1 MIFGATE
8 LAIGATAFI
17 ASFTSG
23 LAGFAFG
30 LVALGLWLHF
40 LDPVVAGPLVVLS
53 SLLGQLITTVTLR
66 RSFRPDLFWPFIVGG
81 AFGIPLGVLALRF
94 AEPGPLRRGFG
105 VFLVGYAAYALLRP
119 PLKPVLAGGRL
130 ADGGIGMI
138 GGVMG
143 GIAGLSG
150 AIPVL
155 WCDLRG
161 WGKEMAR
168 GVYQPFNIAMHTLA
182 LAGMAIAGLLD
193 ATVWTAF
200 AFCVPGILLGT
211 YAGLKLYARV
221 DDRQFRTI
229 VLWLVLASG
238 VTLTI

>member
-1 MIFGATE
+1 VTFGSTE
-8 LAIGATAFI
+8 LAIGGAAFV

-40 LDPVVAGPLVVLS
+40 LEPAVAGPLVVLG
-53 SLLGQLITTVTLR
+53 SLLGQLITTFTMR
-66 RSFRPDLFWPFIVGG
+66 RSFRPDLVWPFIVGG
-81 AFGIPLGVLALRF
+81 ALGVPLGVLVLKY

-105 VFLVGYAAYALLRP
+105 IFLMAYAAYALLRP
-119 PLKPVLAGGRL
+119 RMKPVLTGGRL
-130 ADGGIGMI
+130 ADGGVGMV

-161 WGKEMAR
+161 WGKELAR

-182 LAGMAIAGLLD
+182 LTGMAIAGLLD
-193 ATVWTAF
+193 ARVWTAF

-211 YAGLKLYARV
+211 WLGLKLYAHV
-221 DDRQFRTI
+221 DDRQFRAI

-238 VTLTI
+238 VVLTV

>member
-1 MIFGATE
+1 MTFGATE
-8 LAIGATAFI
+8 LVVGGTAFV
-17 ASFTSG
+17 ASFTAG

-40 LDPVVAGPLVVLS
+40 LEPAVAGPLVVLC
-53 SLLGQLITTVTLR
+53 SLAGQLITTFALR
-66 RSFRPDLFWPFIVGG
+66 QSFRPDLFWPFVLGG
-81 AFGIPLGVLALRF
+81 ALGVPFGVLVLKF

-105 VFLVGYAAYALLRP
+105 IFLVAYAAYALLRP
-119 PLKPVLAGGRL
+119 RVKSVVGGGRL
-130 ADGGIGMI
+130 ADGGVGMV

-168 GVYQPFNIAMHTLA
+168 GVYQPFNIAMHVLS
-182 LAGMAIAGLLD
+182 LMGMAVAGLLG
-193 ATVWTAF
+193 AKVWTAF
-200 AFCVPGILLGT
+200 AFCLPGILLGT
-211 YAGLKLYARV
+211 WLGLRLYARV
-221 DDRQFRTI
+221 DDRQFRGI

-238 VTLTI
+238 VVLTV

>member
-1 MIFGATE
+1 MTIGAVE
-8 LAIGATAFI
+8 LAIGGTAFV

-40 LDPVVAGPLVVLS
+40 LEPAVAGPLVVLG
-53 SLLGQLITTVTLR
+53 SLVGQLLTTLTLR
-66 RSFRPDLFWPFIVGG
+66 RSFRPDLFWPFIAGG
-81 AFGIPLGVLALRF
+81 ALGVPLGVLVLKF

-105 VFLVGYAAYALLRP
+105 VFLVAYAAYALLRP
-119 PLKPVLAGGRL
+119 RMKPVLAGGRL
-130 ADGGIGMI
+130 ADGGIGMV

-161 WGKEMAR
+161 WGKEVAR
-168 GVYQPFNIAMHTLA
+168 GVYQPFNIAMHVLA
-182 LAGMAIAGLLD
+182 LAGMALAGLLD
-193 ATVWTAF
+193 AKVWTAF
-200 AFCVPGILLGT
+200 AFCLPGIVLGT
-211 YAGLKLYARV
+211 WLGLRLYAYV
-221 DDRQFRTI
+221 DDRQFRGI

-238 VTLTI
+238 VVLTV

>member
-1 MIFGATE
+1 MTFGATE
-8 LAIGATAFI
+8 LAIGGTAFV

-40 LDPVVAGPLVVLS
+40 LDPAVAGPLVVLG
-53 SLLGQLITTVTLR
+53 SLVGQLITTLTLR

-81 AFGIPLGVLALRF
+81 ALGVPLGVLVLKF
-94 AEPGPLRRGFG
+94 AEPGPLKRGFG
-105 VFLVGYAAYALLRP
+105 VFLVAFAAYALLRP
-119 PLKPVLAGGRL
+119 QMKPVAAGGRL
-130 ADGGIGMI
+130 ADGGIGMV

-161 WGKEMAR
+161 WGKEIAR
-168 GVYQPFNIAMHTLA
+168 GVYQPFNIAMHALA
-182 LAGMAIAGLLD
+182 LTGMAIAGLLD
-193 ATVWTAF
+193 ARVWTAF
-200 AFCVPGILLGT
+200 AFCLPGIVLGT
-211 YAGLKLYARV
+211 WLGLKLYAHV
-221 DDRQFRTI
+221 DDRQFRGI

-238 VTLTI
+238 VVLTV

>member
-1 MIFGATE
+1 VTFGTTE
-8 LAIGATAFI
+8 LVIGGAAFV

-40 LDPVVAGPLVVLS
+40 LEPAVAGPLVVLG
-53 SLLGQLITTVTLR
+53 SLLGQLITTFTMR
-66 RSFRPDLFWPFIVGG
+66 RSFRPDLVWPFIVGG
-81 AFGIPLGVLALRF
+81 ALGVPLGVLVLKY

-105 VFLVGYAAYALLRP
+105 IFLVAYAAYALLRP
-119 PLKPVLAGGRL
+119 RMKPVLAGGRL
-130 ADGGIGMI
+130 ADGGVGMV

-161 WGKEMAR
+161 WGKELAR

-182 LAGMAIAGLLD
+182 LTGMAIAGLLD
-193 ATVWTAF
+193 SRVWTAF
-200 AFCVPGILLGT
+200 AFCVPGILIGT
-211 YAGLKLYARV
+211 WLGLKLYAHV
-221 DDRQFRTI
+221 DDRQFRVI

-238 VTLTI
+238 VVLTV